1 MKKYELT
8 AEFIEQWGKK
18 LFRIKALISF
28 GSVEAGE
35 LGGYVEKEDNLAQD
49 GDAWVCD
56 DAWVYGDARVCGN
69 ARVCDDA
76 EVYGDAWVCGNA
88 KVYDDAWVCGNARV
102 YGDAWVY
109 GDAKVYGDAR
119 VCGNTRVY
127 GDAWVYGDAKV
138 YGDARVCGNARVCDD
153 ADCLLIGRIGS
164 RFSFTTF
171 FKNKDKGITVSC
183 GCFLGTIAEF
193 RAKVTD
199 THGNNKHAKMYNLAA
214 DMAELQILG
223 EEYFD
228 KLNTN
233 KSEPF

>member
-8 AEFIEQWGKK
+8 AEFIEKWGKK

-28 GSVEAGE
+28 GNVEAGE

-49 GDAWVCD
+49 DNAWVHGNARVFGNARVCD
-56 DAWVYGDARVCGN
+56 DAEVLGNARVFGNARVCDDAEVFGNARVYGDAEVCDDAEVFGNARVYGDARVCGN
-69 ARVCDDA
+69 ARV
-76 EVYGDAWVCGNA
+76 YGDAD
-88 KVYDDAWVCGNARV
+88 Y
-102 YGDAWVY
+102 
-109 GDAKVYGDAR
+109 
-119 VCGNTRVY
+119 
-127 GDAWVYGDAKV
+127 
-138 YGDARVCGNARVCDD
+138 
-153 ADCLLIGRIGS
+153 LLIGRIGS

-193 RAKVTD
+193 RAKVSD
-199 THGNNKHAKMYNLAA
+199 THGNNKHAKIYNLAA

-223 EEYFD
+223 EEHFEN
-228 KLNTN
+228 LNTN

>member
-8 AEFIEQWGKK
+8 AEFIEKWGKK
-18 LFRIKALISF
+18 LFKIKALISF

-35 LGGYVEKEDNLAQD
+35 LGGYIEKEDNLAHD
-49 GDAWVCD
+49 GN
-56 DAWVYGDARVCGN
+56 AWVYGN
-69 ARVCDDA
+69 A
-76 EVYGDAWVCGNA
+76 E
-88 KVYDDAWVCGNARV
+88 VCGNARV
-102 YGDAWVY
+102 YGNAW
-109 GDAKVYGDAR
+109 
-119 VCGNTRVY
+119 
-127 GDAWVYGDAKV
+127 
-138 YGDARVCGNARVCDD
+138 VCGNAEVYGN
-153 ADCLLIGRIGS
+153 ADYLLIGRIGS

>member
-1 MKKYELT
+1 MKKYGLT

-56 DAWVYGDARVCGN
+56 DAWVYGDARVYGDAEVYGN
-69 ARVCDDA
+69 ARVYGNA
-76 EVYGDAWVCGNA
+76 EVYGDAEVYGNA
-88 KVYDDAWVCGNARV
+88 RVYGNAEVYGDAEVCDDARVCGNARV
-102 YGDAWVY
+102 YGDARVYGNAEVY
-109 GDAKVYGDAR
+109 GDADY
-119 VCGNTRVY
+119 
-127 GDAWVYGDAKV
+127 
-138 YGDARVCGNARVCDD
+138 
-153 ADCLLIGRIGS
+153 LLIGRIGS

-199 THGNNKHAKMYNLAA
+199 THGNNKHAKIYNLAA

-228 KLNTN
+228 KLNAN

>member
-8 AEFIEQWGKK
+8 AEFIEKWGKK

-28 GSVEAGE
+28 GSVEVGE
-35 LGGYVEKEDNLAQD
+35 LGGYVEKEDNLAQTGNAWVS
-49 GDAWVCD
+49 GDARVYGNAEVSGNARVSD
-56 DAWVYGDARVCGN
+56 NAEVSGNAWVYGNTRVSDN
-69 ARVCDDA
+69 A
-76 EVYGDAWVCGNA
+76 EVS
-88 KVYDDAWVCGNARV
+88 GNARV
-102 YGDAWVY
+102 YGDA
-109 GDAKVYGDAR
+109 
-119 VCGNTRVY
+119 RVY
-127 GDAWVYGDAKV
+127 G
-138 YGDARVCGNARVCDD
+138 NADY
-153 ADCLLIGRIGS
+153 LLIGRIGS

-223 EEYFD
+223 EEHFD

>member
-35 LGGYVEKEDNLAQD
+35 LGGYVEKEDNLAQ
-49 GDAWVCD
+49 
-56 DAWVYGDARVCGN
+56 N
-69 ARVCDDA
+69 
-76 EVYGDAWVCGNA
+76 
-88 KVYDDAWVCGNARV
+88 
-102 YGDAWVY
+102 GDAWVY
-109 GDAKVYGDAR
+109 GDAKVYGNTR
-119 VCGNTRVY
+119 VCGNAKVYGNARVY
-127 GDAWVYGDAKV
+127 GNADV
-138 YGDARVCGNARVCDD
+138 YGDARVYGNAWVCGNARVCDD
-153 ADCLLIGRIGS
+153 AWVYGDAWVCGNADYLLIGRIGS

-171 FKNKDKGITVSC
+171 FKNKNKGITVSC

>member
-49 GDAWVCD
+49 GDAWVYGN
-56 DAWVYGDARVCGN
+56 ARVYGDAKVCGN
-69 ARVCDDA
+69 AK
-76 EVYGDAWVCGNA
+76 VYGDAWVCGNA
-88 KVYDDAWVCGNARV
+88 KVC
-102 YGDAWVY
+102 
-109 GDAKVYGDAR
+109 
-119 VCGNTRVY
+119 
-127 GDAWVYGDAKV
+127 
-138 YGDARVCGNARVCDD
+138 GDARVCGNADY
-153 ADCLLIGRIGS
+153 LLIGRIGS

>member
-8 AEFIEQWGKK
+8 AEFIEKWGKK

-28 GSVEAGE
+28 GSVEVGE

-49 GDAWVCD
+49 GN
-56 DAWVYGDARVCGN
+56 AWVYGNARVYGNAWVYGN
-69 ARVCDDA
+69 ARVYGNA
-76 EVYGDAWVCGNA
+76 EVYGDAEVCGNA
-88 KVYDDAWVCGNARV
+88 DY
-102 YGDAWVY
+102 
-109 GDAKVYGDAR
+109 
-119 VCGNTRVY
+119 
-127 GDAWVYGDAKV
+127 
-138 YGDARVCGNARVCDD
+138 
-153 ADCLLIGRIGS
+153 LLIGRIGS

-193 RAKVTD
+193 RAKVSD
-199 THGNNKHAKMYNLAA
+199 THGNNKHAKIYNLAA